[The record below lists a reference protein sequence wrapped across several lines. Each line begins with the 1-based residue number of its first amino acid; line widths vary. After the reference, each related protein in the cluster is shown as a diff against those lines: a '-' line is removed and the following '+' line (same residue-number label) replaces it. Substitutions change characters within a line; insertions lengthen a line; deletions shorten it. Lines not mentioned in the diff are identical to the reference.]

1 MADITVSGEGQIEV
15 SVTPPEVT
23 LSVTAAQTGPQ
34 GPVGPTGATGPAGS
48 AGPTGAAGAVGA
60 TGPQGDDGAA
70 GPTGPAGADSVVPGP
85 TGPAGATGPTG
96 AQGAASTVPGP
107 TGPQGAIGATGPQGT
122 AGLDGAT
129 GAAGATGP
137 TGPAGS
143 QGPAGATGPTGAT
156 GANSTVPGPTGPA
169 GAIGPT
175 GPAGSAS
182 DLLWG
187 YISENVVLAD
197 NGSSDIIDVNNT
209 YSPVMFFVNEKIV
222 ISSVDT
228 NQKQFGTVT
237 AYNPTTGSLTY
248 TRDSYEGTGTIT
260 SNAYVYPT
268 GVTGATGATGAAG
281 AAGATGPTGPAGEAG
296 YTGQVKHLVKN
307 NSGST
312 MPIGSVVYVSSADGT
327 NMNVS
332 LADADAEATSSKT
345 MGILEQAL
353 ATGEIGYVVTE
364 GLITGLN
371 TNSATAGQSVWLS
384 TTAGEF
390 VYGAPPAKPAH
401 SVYLGVVT
409 RAHAVNGEIFV
420 KVQNGYELNELHDV
434 DTAGDAGAP
443 SQALIWDEATST
455 WIRRRFSFGTEFD
468 GLWNDNP
475 QEGQVLTYV
484 SDGMGGF
491 TWLNAWPSGGGSTS
505 DKLKVAIKNS
515 SSSVALTI
523 GTLVY
528 VTNYNDGALKV
539 APVDVA
545 TSTPSDPSKIV
556 GIVVDADV
564 AADDYGYAL
573 VYGQMPR
580 DNSTSGPDV
589 PLYPGNAGALTTTAP
604 ASPYNFAVAYPVD
617 GASSPDGVMFVDMF
631 KAIGAA
637 GSSGATVD
645 PLAYTPVPGRYF
657 PSLFGAVLSSGLS
670 SGTAVFNPIAVS
682 KDTNIDAF
690 VFHYNAANSSNNI
703 QLRLGLYANDTSYDR
718 PGELLV
724 SGLYT
729 TTATEVANTEVVVT
743 FTETTLTPGVYWIAI
758 NNDASSPGGAVSQ
771 NLRATNTASGPYT
784 PWSEYMTDA
793 SGSTTSLRGSYQR
806 TSPSVSGL
814 PSDATTFWPLSRGNL
829 YSRLQLRAS

>member
-60 TGPQGDDGAA
+60 TGPQGDAGVA

-443 SQALIWDEATST
+443 SQALIWDEATNT

-505 DKLKVAIKNS
+505 DKLKVAIKNNS
-515 SSSVALTI
+515 SSTSLLV

-539 APVDVA
+539 APVNVA

-556 GIVVDADV
+556 GIVVDSDV

-631 KAIGAA
+631 KAIGAVSA
-637 GSSGATVD
+637 SASVEHNVPLMQSGKYYPNITGTLGTNGSLNGNRTWFL
-645 PLAYTPVPGRYF
+645 PLIVPETTTFDR
-657 PSLFGAVLSSGLS
+657 
-670 SGTAVFNPIAVS
+670 VS
-682 KDTNIDAF
+682 FKTGST
-690 VFHYNAANSSNNI
+690 ANSDNTPFEMAIFSNSTQNHPEN
-703 QLRLGLYANDTSYDR
+703 R
-718 PGELLV
+718 
-724 SGLYT
+724 LYT
-729 TTATEVANTEVVVT
+729 TTYTVMAATPVTTVIETVVSWT
-743 FTETTLTPGVYWIAI
+743 LSAGMYWLACAIPNGAPLLRSWTTPATPGGWQQVARYSFPIAAGTSHI
-758 NNDASSPGGAVSQ
+758 GHTG
-771 NLRATNTASGPYT
+771 NLAPL
-784 PWSEYMTDA
+784 
-793 SGSTTSLRGSYQR
+793 TSL
-806 TSPSVSGL
+806 P
-814 PSDATTFWPLSRGNL
+814 ATIAYGDDTWNDPAWANISASFPLVL
-829 YSRLQLRAS
+829 LRKA